1 MEMEI
6 LRDDLKVMQIG
17 VLGKKG
23 EFD

>member
-6 LRDDLKVMQIG
+6 LRDDLRVMQIG